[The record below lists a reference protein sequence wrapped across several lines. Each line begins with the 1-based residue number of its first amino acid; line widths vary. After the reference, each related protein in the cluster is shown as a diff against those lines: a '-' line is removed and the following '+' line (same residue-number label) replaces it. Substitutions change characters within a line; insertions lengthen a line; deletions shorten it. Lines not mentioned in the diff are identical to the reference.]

1 MKYLDNLK
9 ERILEI
15 RNKKLNDEKLI
26 KNINTR
32 NHIKKEIF
40 LYD

>member
-26 KNINTR
+26 KKINTR
-32 NHIKKEIF
+32 NHKKKEIF